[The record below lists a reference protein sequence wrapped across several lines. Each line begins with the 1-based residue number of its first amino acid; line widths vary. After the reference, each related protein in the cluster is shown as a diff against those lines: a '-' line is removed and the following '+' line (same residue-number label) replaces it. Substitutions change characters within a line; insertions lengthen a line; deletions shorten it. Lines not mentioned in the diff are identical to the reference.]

1 MELLT
6 LLLDPKFI
14 SIVGPLGI
22 IAVVE
27 GYAIYKLFNN
37 HEKLQEARLTE
48 WKSLVE
54 DYNKLCSD
62 VNKTLDTLLKI
73 VGNKNGNGGSK

>member
-22 IAVVE
+22 LAVVE
-27 GYAIYKLFNN
+27 GYVIYKLFDK
-37 HEKLQEARLTE
+37 HEKLQEARLNE
-48 WKSLVE
+48 WRSMVE

-62 VNKTLDTLLKI
+62 VNKTLDTLLKV
-73 VGNKNGNGGSK
+73 VGRNGNGGSK